1 MARPAKI
8 KSSNDR
14 PETEPWQG
22 IEEYDQSLGPYHEL
36 QYRTGQQILF
46 EFVDSVGVASLQV
59 GTSGAPTNFT
69 SIGTFTDTVRDDAVG
84 THPTDEAS
92 STVNTYTFSQGTST
106 ATDGKTFR
114 PLRINDDGDQVK
126 LEEMT
131 DSEIDTEIL
140 DYVIEMI
147 VEQQQFGLG
156 QYRLEAVAPSSNVQN
171 TNADSGTWTSRATI
185 SDTQVDGT
193 TVTKTLWQKTGPR
206 GLLSATGNGSRL
218 PIKFSG
224 EDVQEVTTTE
234 LKTLVGRLR
243 NRILSNN
250 IGRYALDSAAPGTGT
265 WQQMGETLTDQKKDT
280 ATYAYAGTYT
290 GSYSGNYTG
299 TYTGY
304 YSGDYTG
311 TYTLFYSGSVGGYFD
326 GTYTGTYEGTYDGTY
341 TGSYS
346 GNYTGY
352 YDGVTII
359 STSSTQESK
368 KLFVRIG

>member
-1 MARPAKI
+1 MSRPAKI

-14 PETEPWQG
+14 PESEPWQG
-22 IEEYDQSLGPYHEL
+22 IEEYKTSLGAYDEL
-36 QYRTGQQILF
+36 QFRTGQQILY

-69 SIGTFTDTVRDDAVG
+69 SIGTFTDSVRDDAVG
-84 THPTDEAS
+84 THPTDGDV
-92 STVNTYTFSQGTST
+92 STVNTYTFSQGTAT

-114 PLRINDDGDQVK
+114 PLRINNDGDQVK

-140 DYVIEMI
+140 DLVIEMI
-147 VEQQQFGLG
+147 VEQQQYGLG

-171 TNADSGTWTSRATI
+171 ANADQGTWTSRGTI

-206 GLLSATGNGSRL
+206 GFLTSTGNGSRL
-218 PIKFSG
+218 PIKYSG
-224 EDVQEVTTTE
+224 EDVQEVTATE

-243 NRILSNN
+243 NRILSTN
-250 IGRYALDSAAPGTGT
+250 IGRYVFDTAAPGSGT
-265 WQQMGETLTDQKKDT
+265 WQQMGETMTNQIKDT

-346 GNYTGY
+346 GSYTGY